1 MATFRKLP
9 SGRWQAR
16 VMIDGVYKP
25 VGMFATKKEAE
36 IYAAEIERKLY
47 YNEVLPDREMLF
59 QEVLDDWFKRKESEN
74 KGITVEQLEILK
86 RLHFEPYF
94 GHKVVFNIK
103 KQDVEEWLDI
113 YENAKNKKGEPKYS
127 YGSKIRFL
135 GYLKEVFNHAVHEME
150 ILNRNPA
157 ERVRV
162 KYDGN
167 VSIKKDVKYYSLTE
181 LNFLLDYLRNYDPP
195 RYPEYKPYYVLV
207 YFLSRTGLRISEA
220 LSLKWE
226 DIDGNRLKVYDQT
239 SRDNNNRL
247 VLSTLKTKASYRNIE
262 LDEYTVD
269 LLMSFRKQQ
278 QKMIMKYD
286 KFVRN
291 EDLIIFQTY
300 NGNYMTP
307 STIRDTLKGH
317 CDNAGVA
324 YKGTHCF
331 RHTHAVLSLEAG
343 ADLLYI
349 SRRLGHGSIQ
359 TTADTYLD
367 ITPQYESRELTKIS
381 DFLNSMLHENGMTDN
396 NAN

>member
-1 MATFRKLP
+1 MFLLKGEIYMATFRKLP

-47 YNEVLPDREMLF
+47 YNEVLPDREMMF

-86 RLHFEPYF
+86 RLHFEHYF
-94 GHKVVFNIK
+94 GHKVVFNIN

-226 DIDGNRLKVYDQT
+226 DIDGNRLKVY
-239 SRDNNNRL
+239 
-247 VLSTLKTKASYRNIE
+247 
-262 LDEYTVD
+262 
-269 LLMSFRKQQ
+269 
-278 QKMIMKYD
+278 
-286 KFVRN
+286 
-291 EDLIIFQTY
+291 
-300 NGNYMTP
+300 
-307 STIRDTLKGH
+307 
-317 CDNAGVA
+317 
-324 YKGTHCF
+324 
-331 RHTHAVLSLEAG
+331 
-343 ADLLYI
+343 
-349 SRRLGHGSIQ
+349 
-359 TTADTYLD
+359 
-367 ITPQYESRELTKIS
+367 
-381 DFLNSMLHENGMTDN
+381 
-396 NAN
+396 